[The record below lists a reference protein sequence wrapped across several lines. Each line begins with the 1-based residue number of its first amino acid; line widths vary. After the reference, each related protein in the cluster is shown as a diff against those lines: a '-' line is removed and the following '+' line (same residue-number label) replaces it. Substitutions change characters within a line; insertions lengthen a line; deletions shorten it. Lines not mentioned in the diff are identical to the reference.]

1 MPGGKSAAPEPR
13 DLTRVFPRATASQG
27 EVMVEELTRI
37 LLGTE
42 ETAKAAFYL
51 EVVFRTTVMY
61 IYTVFLARMVGQG
74 GLGQLGPFEF
84 VLVIAVGSAA
94 GDPMFYPDIGL
105 LQGILVITVV
115 IVLHRLMAFVL
126 ARHHRIEAAIEGEA
140 LLVVEDGR
148 IRDEALGSGTITKRE
163 LLSLL
168 RLSGVRDVG
177 QVELAFL
184 EPQGRLSVFRYQQ
197 EAAKERQSTLPPQ
210 EVSRRSR

>member
-1 MPGGKSAAPEPR
+1 M
-13 DLTRVFPRATASQG
+13 L
-27 EVMVEELTRI
+27 EELTRI
-37 LLGTE
+37 MLGTE
-42 ETAKAAFYL
+42 ETAKAVFYL

-61 IYTVFLARMVGQG
+61 VYTVFLARMVGQG

-115 IVLHRLMAFVL
+115 IVLHRLMAYVL
-126 ARHHRIEAAIEGEA
+126 ARHHRVEAAIEGEA
-140 LLVVEDGR
+140 LLVVEEGR

-197 EAAKERQSTLPPQ
+197 EVAKERQSTFPPQ